1 MTTPLLDEVT
11 RRTGLT
17 VDEREVEVTLV
28 PGSIDTATP
37 EAIRFH
43 LVGMKSGDKTI
54 PLPMLLRLAGY
65 DVKLPKLAKSAT
77 RLDPA
82 AEIRRLFETS
92 PELQAL
98 EAQVSM
104 QRASSTTPFANSESD
119 YDEGDL
125 A

>member
-1 MTTPLLDEVT
+1 MTTPIQDEVT
-11 RRTGLT
+11 RRTALT
-17 VDEREVEVTLV
+17 VDDREVEVTLI

-65 DVKLPKLAKSAT
+65 DVKLPKLRKGEV
-77 RLDPA
+77 RLSPA
-82 AEIRRLFETS
+82 DEIKKLFES
-92 PELQAL
+92 PELAAL
-98 EAQVSM
+98 EAQV
-104 QRASSTTPFANSESD
+104 QRENGS
-119 YDEGDL
+119 DL

>member
-43 LVGMKSGDKTI
+43 LVGMKSGDRTV
-54 PLPMLLRLAGY
+54 PLPMILRLAGY
-65 DVKLPKLAKSAT
+65 EVKLPKLAKGEV
-77 RLDPA
+77 RLSPA
-82 AEIRRLFETS
+82 DEIRKLFES

-98 EAQVSM
+98 EARS
-104 QRASSTTPFANSESD
+104 RE
-119 YDEGDL
+119 
-125 A
+125 

>member
-17 VDEREVEVTLV
+17 VDGREVEITLV

-65 DVKLPKLAKSAT
+65 AVKLPKLAKGDRQLTPSE
-77 RLDPA
+77 
-82 AEIRRLFETS
+82 EIKRLFEQ
-92 PELQAL
+92 PEILAL
-98 EAQVSM
+98 EARIKAE
-104 QRASSTTPFANSESD
+104 RAASD
-119 YDEGDL
+119 GSDL

>member
-1 MTTPLLDEVT
+1 MTTPLQDEVT
-11 RRTGLT
+11 RRTTLI
-17 VDEREVEVTLV
+17 VDDREVEVTLV
-28 PGSIDTATP
+28 PGDAASATP

-54 PLPMLLRLAGY
+54 PMPMLLRLAGY
-65 DVKLPKLAKSAT
+65 DVKLPKLAKNAT

-82 AEIRRLFETS
+82 QEIRKLFETS

-98 EAQVSM
+98 EARIKAERDGS
-104 QRASSTTPFANSESD
+104 
-119 YDEGDL
+119 DL